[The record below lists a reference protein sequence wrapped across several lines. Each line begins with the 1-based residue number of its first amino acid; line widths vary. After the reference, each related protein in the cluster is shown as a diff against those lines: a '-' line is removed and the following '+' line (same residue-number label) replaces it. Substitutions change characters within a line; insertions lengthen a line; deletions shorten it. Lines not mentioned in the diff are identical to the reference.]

1 MPDMLPPGH
10 IAAGVLQ
17 GARRSRRSTR
27 HPLLL
32 IGGAVAIAILPDLDV
47 LIPRL
52 LDRLG
57 VEHQLESGTHHSWV
71 THTPLF
77 WGLVGLMTKRL
88 AAQPGAPSWAPEAAS
103 MLAGGTAVH
112 LAQDTF
118 ANTVALLWPARQ
130 REYGLQLDRLPGV
143 TDHADYARRYPAS
156 PAGAVEGLL
165 IVAAVLE
172 CMRRL

>member
-10 IAAGVLQ
+10 IAAGALQ
-17 GARRSRRSTR
+17 GARRSARSRR

-32 IGGAVAIAILPDLDV
+32 IGGGIAIAILPDLDL

-52 LDRLG
+52 LSRVG
-57 VEHQLESGTHHSWV
+57 VAHELRSGTHHTWV

-77 WGLVGLMTKRL
+77 WGLVGLIGRRL
-88 AAQPGAPSWAPEAAS
+88 AARPAAPSWAPEAAA
-103 MLAGGTAVH
+103 MLATGTAVH

-118 ANTVALLWPARQ
+118 ANRVALLWPVRR

-143 TDHADYARRYPAS
+143 TDHADYVRRYPAS
-156 PAGAVEGLL
+156 PAGRVEALL